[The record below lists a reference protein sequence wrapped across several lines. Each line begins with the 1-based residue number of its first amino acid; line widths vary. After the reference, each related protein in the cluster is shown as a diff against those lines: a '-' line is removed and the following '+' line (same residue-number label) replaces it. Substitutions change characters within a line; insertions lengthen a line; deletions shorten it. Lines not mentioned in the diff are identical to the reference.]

1 MKKMPFNLWLI
12 KMWKILLFFLANNFY
27 RETTLKM
34 KKNWNICYGSLIQ
47 SFKIK
52 QSIYEYR
59 CESDTIY
66 YKQQLDDNP
75 FKPVLR
81 IHSILMWI
89 RILDPHWKKMD
100 PDPQHCF
107 KSCFTFISFKS

>member
-1 MKKMPFNLWLI
+1 MKKMPFKPLTDQNVEDTVV
-12 KMWKILLFFLANNFY
+12 FFLANNFY
-27 RETTLKM
+27 RETTLKRE
-34 KKNWNICYGSLIQ
+34 KKLKYLLWIMDLSL
-47 SFKIK
+47 KIK

-81 IHSILMWI
+81 IHLILMWI
-89 RILDPHWKKMD
+89 RIRILDPH
-100 PDPQHCF
+100 
-107 KSCFTFISFKS
+107 